1 MFMKYFFGKREARMS
16 YNRIYI
22 SNFWRKEFEDK
33 CYCRMA
39 SYMSQ
44 NNEKIN
50 AIVVFKTKD
59 NMERLNCMCLEF
71 DGVGEYLTD
80 TFEAKISY
88 GYITVPKKYREL
100 CQFENGKQF
109 IQVGLGDCICCA
121 VDLCKVDEEEVDN
134 FIESLLN
141 D

>member
-22 SNFWRKEFEDK
+22 SNLWRNEFGDK

-50 AIVVFKTKD
+50 AIVVFKTKN
-59 NMERLNCMCLEF
+59 NMENLNCMCPEF
-71 DGVGEYLTD
+71 DGIGEYSTD

-100 CQFENGKQF
+100 CQFANGKQF

-121 VDLCKVDEEEVDN
+121 VDLWKVDEKEVDN
-134 FIESLLN
+134 FIEFLLN

>member
-1 MFMKYFFGKREARMS
+1 MKILFGKRESRFS

-33 CYCRMA
+33 CYFRIA
-39 SYMSQ
+39 SYLSQ

-50 AIVVFKTKD
+50 AILVFKTKD
-59 NMERLNCMCLEF
+59 NMENLNCMRPEF
-71 DGVGEYLTD
+71 DRVGEYLTD
-80 TFEAKISY
+80 DFEAKISY
-88 GYITVPKKYREL
+88 GYITIPKKYREL

-121 VDLCKVDEEEVDN
+121 VDLWKVDEEEFDD

-141 D
+141 N